1 MPLALW
7 ALTLSAFAIGTT
19 EFVIV
24 GLIPTIATSL
34 QVSLPSAG
42 LLVSLYA
49 LGVAVGAPV
58 LTALTGR
65 VPRKLL
71 LAGLM
76 LLFTAGNL
84 TAWMAP
90 GYGALM
96 AARVL
101 TGLAHGVFFSIGSTI
116 ATGLVPK
123 EKAASAI
130 ALMFSGLTVA
140 LVTGVPLGTFIG
152 QHFGWRTTFLAVS
165 LLGVAAVAVI
175 LALVPRALPGAS
187 PAGLLA
193 QAAVLKKPRLLL
205 VYAMTTLGYGGS
217 FVGFTYLAPILER
230 VAGFS
235 GNAVGLVMLVYGVSV
250 AFGNIWGGKL
260 ADRKGPVRALQ
271 IVFALLALV
280 LFVLGFTGHHKV
292 AVLATVLAWGAVA
305 FGNVPGLQV
314 YVVRR
319 AERDAPHAVDVA
331 SGLNIAAFNVGIAL
345 GAWGGG
351 LIVERFGL
359 MATPPIG
366 AAIVLG
372 ALGLTTLSA
381 YLDRRDAVR
390 QGTRRSGDRRHRPA
404 HERDPGPGQPGVVA
418 VQGARCDP
426 VVDAARAP
434 AQVSPSSSG

>member
-7 ALTLSAFAIGTT
+7 ALALSAFAIGTT

-24 GLIPTIATSL
+24 GLIPTIA
-34 QVSLPSAG
+34 VSLGVSVPSAG

-65 VPRKLL
+65 IPRKQLL
-71 LAGLM
+71 LALM
-76 LLFTAGNL
+76 VLFTIGNL
-84 TAWMAP
+84 LAWMAP
-90 GYGALM
+90 GYGTLM

-116 ATGLVPK
+116 ATGLVSK

-152 QHFGWRTTFLAVS
+152 QTFGWQSTFLAVS
-165 LLGVAAVAVI
+165 VLGVIAIIGSA
-175 LALVPRALPGAS
+175 LLVPKDIPLS
-187 PAGLLA
+187 PPSTLA
-193 QAAVLKKPRLLL
+193 TQFAVLKKPRLLL
-205 VYAMTTLGYGGS
+205 VYAMTTLGYGGT
-217 FVGFTYLAPILER
+217 FIAFTYLAPILQE
-230 VAGFS
+230 VSGFAAAS
-235 GNAVGLVMLVYGVSV
+235 VSLVMLVYGVSV

-260 ADRKGPVRALQ
+260 ADKHGPVRALQ

-280 LFVLGFTGHHKV
+280 LLVLTFTASHKWL
-292 AVLATVLAWGAVA
+292 ALATVLLWGAVA

-314 YVVRR
+314 YVVQR
-319 AERDAPHAVDVA
+319 AERDAPNAVDVA

-351 LIVERFGL
+351 LIVTRLGL
-359 MATPPIG
+359 MATPWIG
-366 AAIVLG
+366 SLVVLG
-372 ALGLTTLSA
+372 ALGLTTLA
-381 YLDRRDAVR
+381 GWLDRRAAK
-390 QGTRRSGDRRHRPA
+390 PLKAA
-404 HERDPGPGQPGVVA
+404 HDTEHHVLCP
-418 VQGARCDP
+418 
-426 VVDAARAP
+426 
-434 AQVSPSSSG
+434 